1 MLSAWV
7 NLDSWVTQMNTTQAY
22 IAVEGVIGVGKT
34 TLARMFQKEISAQL
48 VLEVFEENPFLTDFY
63 TDRAR
68 YAFQTQIFF
77 LLSRYHQQRQL
88 AMIPRPLISDYMF
101 DKDRLFAQVNL
112 SGDELATYYNVQ
124 EALAENVPLPD
135 LVVFLKAD
143 TATLMNRI
151 TARDR
156 PYERNMDPQY
166 IDSLRV
172 AYDTFFGSYTAAPVL
187 MIDTNETNFVQ
198 NEADREMIFNRIRGA
213 LGEGPRQPA
222 LPGLDHGQAP
232 LAGPKPASAS
242 LEDTSRRLADFQQ
255 FHRRLDDDKRFPT
268 DLYFNFMLLQEEIG
282 ELAKAFA
289 QRWVAQ
295 STGRPDDALPAI
307 REELADVL
315 AYVIKLA
322 NYAGVDLEEA
332 YLHKMQVNEGRNW
345 STPAPPESDQ
355 A

>member
-1 MLSAWV
+1 
-7 NLDSWVTQMNTTQAY
+7 
-22 IAVEGVIGVGKT
+22 
-34 TLARMFQKEISAQL
+34 
-48 VLEVFEENPFLTDFY
+48 
-63 TDRAR
+63 
-68 YAFQTQIFF
+68 
-77 LLSRYHQQRQL
+77 
-88 AMIPRPLISDYMF
+88 
-101 DKDRLFAQVNL
+101 
-112 SGDELATYYNVQ
+112 
-124 EALAENVPLPD
+124 
-135 LVVFLKAD
+135 
-143 TATLMNRI
+143 
-151 TARDR
+151 
-156 PYERNMDPQY
+156 
-166 IDSLRV
+166 
-172 AYDTFFGSYTAAPVL
+172 
-187 MIDTNETNFVQ
+187 
-198 NEADREMIFNRIRGA
+198 MIFNRIRGA

-345 STPAPPESDQ
+345 STPAPPESDP